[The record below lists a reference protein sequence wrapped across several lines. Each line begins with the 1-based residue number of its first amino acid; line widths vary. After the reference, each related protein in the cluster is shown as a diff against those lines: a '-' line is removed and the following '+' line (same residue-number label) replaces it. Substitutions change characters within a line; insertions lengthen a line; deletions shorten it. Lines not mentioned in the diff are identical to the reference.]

1 MIKSCIQ
8 FSVGTPLTIIA
19 INSRK
24 ESDFA
29 VAGAFALLLFERL
42 YRQATS
48 GGSSNVNNLT
58 IRPAVFGSIVH
69 QAGTGYQTN
78 TADTYAVEPQNYN

>member
-1 MIKSCIQ
+1 MYTI
-8 FSVGTPLTIIA
+8 FLVGTPISTIIA

-42 YRQATS
+42 A
-48 GGSSNVNNLT
+48 
-58 IRPAVFGSIVH
+58 
-69 QAGTGYQTN
+69 QAGYIKG
-78 TADTYAVEPQNYN
+78 VE